1 MLGCLDDDVALVTPP
16 VVSILDDLLLAARLA
31 AVRGVRDLVRLDER
45 DRALEVEV
53 VGLVWRRRRTERI
66 EVSS

>member
-1 MLGCLDDDVALVTPP
+1 MLGCLDDDVALVASP